1 MPTQKIAAFI
11 ILMYFSTMGVLSG
24 SAETND
30 AGTHWLMVD
39 ATSDADAHAL
49 LNTLGDLLTKKGKV
63 SEEYIHRLEGEEV
76 THDAIR
82 SAFVEIGN
90 NPDKKQTVIFLY
102 HGQVSKP
109 LGENAMHL
117 ATQSEETIKD
127 SVLNKWFKETYADRT
142 LVIIDG
148 YANEENLGIYYA
160 NRETLGNAALNAI
173 HPAAT
178 TEATGKNSF
187 LQALIDA
194 LSSEKIDADD
204 NRHISIIE
212 IYQQLQ
218 TNNSF
223 GRTIF
228 APTGDVEE
236 TVIKLSPA
244 IKVSTFPEGAQI
256 LLNEKESG
264 LTPKLFTEDLQQGTY
279 TVSVRKAGY
288 NIPPPKSDD
297 LKLTQGEVINFAW
310 GLKPISVFGTIT
322 GLADISVVGTQVS
335 IEGTEYVQ
343 RVGEDGTYSFQD
355 WKVEN
360 PLTPGADYTVS
371 AKQGDFYYGSDI
383 FTFDGYTAIEQPIE
397 LIKKTWFEIA
407 EFEFSR
413 NEHQKAVIAFQN
425 GIASTTDF
433 PQMSEDLTVL
443 LFTTFANAID
453 RSEVQDVNYM
463 VVTAKLAEAY
473 QQPYLVKK
481 YWKQV
486 KLNAEKG
493 SSAAKL
499 AGQRLWQLNP
509 WRNIVNIG
517 IVVVFVA
524 ALISGAWT
532 FYRYRKSKQIE
543 SDM

>member
-1 MPTQKIAAFI
+1 MPTQKIAAI
-11 ILMYFSTMGVLSG
+11 IIFMYFSTMGVLSG

-63 SEEYIHRLEGEEV
+63 SEEHIHRLEGEEA
-76 THDAIR
+76 THDGIR
-82 SAFVEIGN
+82 STLVEIGN
-90 NPDKKQTVIFLY
+90 NPDKKQTVIFLF
-102 HGQVSKP
+102 HGEVFKP

-117 ATQSEETIKD
+117 ATQSENTIKD
-127 SVLNKWFKETYADRT
+127 SILNKWFEETFAVRT

-148 YANEENLGIYYA
+148 YASEDNLGIYYA

-264 LTPKLFTEDLQQGTY
+264 LTPKLFTKDLQQGTY
-279 TVSVRKAGY
+279 AVSVRKAGY
-288 NIPPPKSDD
+288 NIPPAKSDD

-310 GLKPISVFGTIT
+310 GLKPISVFGTVT
-322 GLADISVVGTQVS
+322 GPADTSVVGTQVS

-360 PLTPGADYTVS
+360 PLTPGVDYTVS
-371 AKQGDFYYGSDI
+371 AKQGDFYYGSDV
-383 FTFDGYTAIEQPIE
+383 FTFDGYTAIEQPIA

-443 LFTTFANAID
+443 LFTAFANAID

-517 IVVVFVA
+517 SVVVFVA

-543 SDM
+543 SDV